1 MLIQKEE
8 ITFCPDGHKQI
19 FAQWNSGL
27 FRIINNYIWKPLSN
41 DLCFYCTIFRVWSS
55 RTRKYRSNSYSHN
68 ILWKSTADAS
78 LLHVTLSLSFNG
90 MCVTFSSKDMVV
102 NQPMNHWTNDVSK
115 EFSSTIYEDIWR
127 VSLLKS
133 HFPFFINSEDTV

>member
-1 MLIQKEE
+1 MDINRFLHRH
-8 ITFCPDGHKQI
+8 FV
-19 FAQWNSGL
+19 L
-27 FRIINNYIWKPLSN
+27 FMIIYNYVWKVYKWFLYFI
-41 DLCFYCTIFRVWSS
+41 LLFFRVWSS
-55 RTRKYRSNSYSHN
+55 RTWKYRSNSYSHN

-90 MCVTFSSKDMVV
+90 MCVTFSSKDTVV